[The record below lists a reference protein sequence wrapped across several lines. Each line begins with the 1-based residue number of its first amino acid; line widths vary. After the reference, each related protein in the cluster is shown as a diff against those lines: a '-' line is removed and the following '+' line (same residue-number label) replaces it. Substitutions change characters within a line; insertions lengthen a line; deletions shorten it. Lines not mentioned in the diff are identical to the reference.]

1 MNDYLMICSVS
12 LSFTHTRT
20 HTGECEAL
28 KLKLEAS
35 NLELQAAYSLRQ
47 RARTDAGDAVVK
59 PSPSSVV
66 DRAKVHD
73 AGDDGRGH
81 ANAEVG
87 VLSGEAPMDGIRRGE
102 KAGGKAQEGS
112 HGRVGVMEGG
122 GVDRGV
128 DLEAFLGQVS
138 HERFERLMGSRP
150 PEIVKCSEGCERSE
164 SQQGG
169 RDKSTQTGPLE
180 SVLQAERGG
189 AEQEGGDPPC
199 VSSAER
205 TDVGGDMQAVQMGV
219 ERFLRKHSIG
229 GPSISAAA
237 GHHAGASE
245 HESTAAERFVNTA
258 LSRYRT
264 VPPPAASA
272 EDSGGGGGGGDGK
285 GLRRA
290 SKRVAGGTVGVDVQR
305 VGYDGVMVERYLRQE
320 NARPLAINSQSRL
333 VVLDDRNDAGAAG
346 IESGIENG

>member
-1 MNDYLMICSVS
+1 
-12 LSFTHTRT
+12 
-20 HTGECEAL
+20 
-28 KLKLEAS
+28 
-35 NLELQAAYSLRQ
+35 
-47 RARTDAGDAVVK
+47 
-59 PSPSSVV
+59 
-66 DRAKVHD
+66 
-73 AGDDGRGH
+73 
-81 ANAEVG
+81 
-87 VLSGEAPMDGIRRGE
+87 
-102 KAGGKAQEGS
+102 
-112 HGRVGVMEGG
+112 
-122 GVDRGV
+122 
-128 DLEAFLGQVS
+128 
-138 HERFERLMGSRP
+138 
-150 PEIVKCSEGCERSE
+150 
-164 SQQGG
+164 
-169 RDKSTQTGPLE
+169 
-180 SVLQAERGG
+180 
-189 AEQEGGDPPC
+189 
-199 VSSAER
+199 
-205 TDVGGDMQAVQMGV
+205 V

-305 VGYDGVMVERYLRQE
+305 VGYDGVMIERYLRQE